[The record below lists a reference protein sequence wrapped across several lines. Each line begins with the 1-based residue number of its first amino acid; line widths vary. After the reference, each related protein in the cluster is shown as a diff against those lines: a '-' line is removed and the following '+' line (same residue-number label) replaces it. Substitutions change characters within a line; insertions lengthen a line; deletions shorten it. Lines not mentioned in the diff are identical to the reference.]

1 MDTDVGDLQNGLL
14 DVQEA
19 MRQTLVS
26 LKQKQKKIEHST
38 TTSSIWYLYNYSS
51 SYFEIPVKPGVPD
64 TTSIRLYPNSSVAHP
79 SASATRLYLDVY
91 EGCRYVDEISM
102 TWICKRESK
111 RETRER
117 ERGGGGCLTLRQGLS
132 VCAPTMENPLP
143 GLYFPPTAK
152 AITVE
157 KLLTTKY
164 YM

>member
-117 ERGGGGCLTLRQGLS
+117 ERESGGEGASLSDRGYPCVLQLWRIHCRVCTFHRQQKQS
-132 VCAPTMENPLP
+132 QS
-143 GLYFPPTAK
+143 
-152 AITVE
+152 
-157 KLLTTKY
+157 LTTKY
-164 YM
+164 CM